1 MYNFTVNFDP
11 VDEYIISCVICLDC
25 IFGILAMFDESFRDM
40 SDLVDLLLLIIMSCT
55 LAQQESMLDVV
66 TETPTLFGG
75 KFKPDNEPGDQQNLL
90 KSTQDTVGVV

>member
-25 IFGILAMFDESFRDM
+25 IFGILAMFDESFRDL
-40 SDLVDLLLLIIMSCT
+40 SDMIDLLLLIIMGCS

-66 TETPTLFGG
+66 TETPTLVGG
-75 KFKPDNEPGDQQNLL
+75 KFRPDKQPGDRQNLL
-90 KSTQDTVGVV
+90 TNTQESVGVA